1 MKLNWTQ
8 VIIHFIEKL
17 TERTLPEK
25 IQNTFNGQML
35 VKN

>member
-17 TERTLPEK
+17 TERKLPDK
-25 IQNTFNGQML
+25 IQNTS
-35 VKN
+35 